1 MEESL
6 QDCPGLLKKKIKVI
20 SKKYMKSGYFRLK
33 ETDKHNKI
41 KHVNFNQVLV
51 WIKDIIDYW
60 VNLNM
65 DWVLD

>member
-1 MEESL
+1 
-6 QDCPGLLKKKIKVI
+6 
-20 SKKYMKSGYFRLK
+20 MKSGYFRLK

-51 WIKDIIDYW
+51 WKKDIIDYW